1 MISNKEVIQKMIDPA
16 PGSAD
21 TSAEVIKMCK
31 NNLSMTKKVAKLLI
45 KGINNYASEK
55 VAKHLKLMKKYLL
68 IDDDLQLTR
77 LELVLGVPQIVTKKQ
92 FR

>member
-1 MISNKEVIQKMIDPA
+1 MIDPA

-77 LELVLGVPQIVTKKQ
+77 LEWVLGVPQIVTKKQ